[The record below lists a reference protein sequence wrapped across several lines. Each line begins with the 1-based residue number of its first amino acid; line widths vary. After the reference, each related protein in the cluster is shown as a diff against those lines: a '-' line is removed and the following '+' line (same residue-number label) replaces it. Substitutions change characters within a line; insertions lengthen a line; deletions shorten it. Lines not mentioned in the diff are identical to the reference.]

1 MISALWT
8 ASTGMN
14 SQQTNID
21 VISNNLANVNTGGFK
36 KSKLNFADLIYSNLR
51 QAGTP
56 NAQGA
61 EIPTGTEMGHGV
73 RINST
78 QKIFSQ
84 GNITN
89 TDNDLDMAIEGA
101 GFFRV
106 ERPDGSFAYTKDGS
120 FKIDS
125 NGQVVTSDGYSLSP
139 QINIPQD
146 AREITITSD
155 GSVNII
161 NSAGQSQNV
170 AQIELYNFS
179 NPAGLSSDG
188 RNLYTETAA
197 SGQALAGTPGQ
208 EGYGTV
214 LQGFLEMS
222 NVKVVEEMV
231 NMIAAQRAYESNSKT
246 IQASDEMLQ
255 TANQIKR

>member
-89 TDNDLDMAIEGA
+89 TDNDLDMAVEGD

-170 AQIELYNFS
+170 AQLELYNFS